1 MYLNG
6 RKFDAAGMAGMRSC
20 GISAEFQL
28 NFSGISAE
36 FQLSGVK
43 ENIVMWLV
51 PIETQFG
58 RIVRNRWP
66 TL

>member
-28 NFSGISAE
+28 NFS
-36 FQLSGVK
+36 
-43 ENIVMWLV
+43 
-51 PIETQFG
+51 
-58 RIVRNRWP
+58 
-66 TL
+66 